1 MTSIT
6 QPKIITATIS
16 IKTPKQLAYEAENYG
31 ATNDAE
37 ALLLL
42 KYITKKFGH
51 LSFDKIGPIRHDED
65 ENDGLGWMDCVMMEH
80 SMRDGSDRSF
90 NWDLPQHYAFRAFF
104 DPNDQW
110 WNWYFEEYGQYPIG
124 VEETFTSADWNKLD
138 LDEIDN

>member
-1 MTSIT
+1 MTTLT
-6 QPKIITATIS
+6 QTQTILTHPTL
-16 IKTPKQLAYEAENYG
+16 IQLAYEAENYG
-31 ATNDAE
+31 AKNDAE

-51 LSFDKIGPIRHDED
+51 LDFNEIGPIRHDED
-65 ENDGLGWMDCVMMEH
+65 EQAGLCYMDCVMMEH
-80 SMRDGSDRSF
+80 SMRSADDSGPF
-90 NWDLPQHYAFRAFF
+90 IDLKQHYAFRAFF

-124 VEETFTSADWNKLD
+124 VEETFTSADWNYLD